1 MKAKWLRRWLLAR
14 LARLAP
20 LAVLALFALSGHSLA
35 SMLVRYPQ
43 PESGTD
49 TRSSYP
55 LKLLQLALDKSG
67 GQYRLVPSEVK
78 MLQGRALLQLAQG
91 SDIDVAWSM
100 TSRERERELLPV
112 RIPIDRG
119 LIGWR
124 IFLIREQDRARFA
137 AIQTLAQLQGQTA
150 GQGHDWPDTLILRA
164 NGLPTTGESK
174 YEMLF
179 AMLHSGQI
187 QYFPRSIGEIDEELR
202 MHPALNLMIEPHLA
216 LHYPAAQYYFVNK
229 NNTALA
235 KAIEQGLQR
244 AMADGSFE
252 QLFQAHHGNILRQAN
267 LAGRTVFQLNNPLL
281 PAETPLQQ
289 KQWWYA
295 PAASSK

>member
-1 MKAKWLRRWLLAR
+1 MKAILALLWLLA
-14 LARLAP
+14 LW
-20 LAVLALFALSGHSLA
+20 LFTLPGNGWASTTSG
-35 SMLVRYPQ
+35 LVRYPQ

-55 LKLLQLALDKSG
+55 LKLLQLAIDKSG
-67 GQYRLVPSEVK
+67 GAYRLEPSEVK

-91 SDIDVAWSM
+91 SDIEVAWSM
-100 TSRERERELLPV
+100 TSHERERDLLPV

-137 AIQTLAQLQGQTA
+137 AIRTLPQLQAQTA
-150 GQGHDWPDTLILRA
+150 GQGHDWPDTRILRA
-164 NGLPTTGESK
+164 NGLPTAGEAK
-174 YEMLF
+174 YEALF
-179 AMLHSGQI
+179 AMLGTGQI
-187 QYFPRSIGEIDEELR
+187 HYFPRSISEIEEELR
-202 MHPALNLMIEPHLA
+202 LHPGLKLMIEPTLA
-216 LHYPAAQYYFVNK
+216 LRYPAAQYYFVNK

-235 KAIEQGLQR
+235 RAIEQGLQR

-252 QLFQAHHGNILRQAN
+252 QLFQAHHGAILRQAN
-267 LAGRTVFQLNNPLL
+267 LAGRTIFHLNNPLL
-281 PAETPLQQ
+281 PAATPLQQ

-295 PAASSK
+295 PAASDKEGK